1 MRILVVG
8 PHPPMRGGISAYT
21 GQAVAR
27 LREQGHE
34 VAVAAPEPGAG
45 DRVLDLRWRGA
56 GRALAAMAREFDR
69 VVVQFHPEFVTV
81 PGANLLGRSL
91 GMLQL
96 GIGLRGARSAELCLH
111 EVNYGA
117 GPLAPLLQRL
127 VRPVWNL
134 ADELTVHTERERED
148 FTRAFRIDPA
158 KVRVVSQ
165 GEYMRPRIGDD
176 RAAARAALGLPAD
189 GLVLVSIGFLQ
200 PNKGFDRAIRAFAE
214 AAPDAR
220 LYVVGS
226 LWRDDP
232 ALVAH
237 VEELRRLA
245 AATEGV
251 ELREGYLDDDG
262 FDRWIVASDALLL
275 PYTHGW
281 SSNVMER
288 GILYDRPVIMSRVGG
303 MAEQGENRPGVT
315 LVSNDD
321 ELVHAV
327 RRTVDGLLP

>member
-1 MRILVVG
+1 MVG

-34 VAVAAPEPGAG
+34 VVVAAPDASAG
-45 DRVLDLRWRGA
+45 EHRLDLREPGS
-56 GRALAAMAREFDR
+56 GRALAALAKGFDR
-69 VVVQFHPEFVTV
+69 VVVQFHPEFVTA
-81 PGANLLGRSL
+81 PGANLIGRSL
-91 GMLQL
+91 GMLRL
-96 GIGLRGARSAELCLH
+96 GQGLRGARSAELCLH

-117 GPLAPLLQRL
+117 GAIAPVLQRL
-127 VRPVWNL
+127 VRPVWNR
-134 ADELTVHTERERED
+134 ADELTVHTERERGD
-148 FTRAFRIDPA
+148 FVRAFRIDAA

-165 GEYMRPRIGDD
+165 GEHMTPRISAD
-176 RAAARAALGLPAD
+176 RAAVALELPA
-189 GLVLVSIGFLQ
+189 GELVLVSIGFLQ

-214 AAPDAR
+214 AAPKAR

-226 LWRDDP
+226 LWRDEP
-232 ALVAH
+232 ELRAH
-237 VEELRRLA
+237 VEELRGLA
-245 AATEGV
+245 ARTPGV
-251 ELREGYLDDDG
+251 ELRERYVDDDE

-275 PYTHGW
+275 PYRHGW

-315 LVSNDD
+315 LVSNDE
-321 ELVHAV
+321 ELVRAV
-327 RRTVDGLLP
+327 RRIVDELLP